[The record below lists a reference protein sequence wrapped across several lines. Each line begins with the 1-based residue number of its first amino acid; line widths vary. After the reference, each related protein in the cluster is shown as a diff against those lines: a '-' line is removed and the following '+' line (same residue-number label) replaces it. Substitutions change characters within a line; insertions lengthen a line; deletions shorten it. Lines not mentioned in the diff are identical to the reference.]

1 MKKTIVSTVLLFFV
15 AGITQL
21 FAYVTPESGKVYR
34 IHNVKSDKVISEDC
48 IARQLASVDAAGNDD
63 FKQLWLLKESNNGYT
78 IQNAY
83 SGQYLHHCAQQSTRI
98 YPTGAEEAVMYLT
111 QVNGTQYAIGQASG
125 AYLHLDGSNNI
136 VRWWD
141 KDNTS
146 SQWQFEEVKVSEEAI
161 SLQQAAF
168 QKFYA
173 EYQAKLELMQHVDE
187 YNALLPTFFTDLT
200 CTELQPS
207 YVQMDDAA
215 LRTAMA
221 ALPISLQDMA
231 VKIKN
236 KAWGHREEEFRVR
249 NYKAYS
255 DPDYWANVLYTK
267 KYGRINNPT
276 GIYGQAGDVLYI
288 FVGDDVPEG
297 ATLKAEVINGSGIQ
311 GTAYDLKKGLNMVP
325 TVKDYSN
332 LFIQYVGNTSLES
345 DVLITDYPALKIH
358 VEQGVVNGFWNK
370 EEHDDADW
378 VDMMAN
384 LATADVFQ
392 VKGERIMFHMSRYY
406 LKQFCPNTI
415 TDAIGWWDDMTRWQ
429 QDMLGIE
436 DVRLTKFNN
445 LNCAISLTSG
455 YQSATH
461 YRTQYL
467 DSYTGNLL
475 PYERMMS
482 NADNCWGPAH
492 ENGHVHQAAIQS
504 VGTSEV
510 SNNFFSN
517 LTLNKLGKFV
527 SRGSANS
534 VIFNDYGNHKPY
546 ILRDGASTMRMFW
559 QLYLYFHEAQVDTTF
574 YPRVLQAMRA
584 TPMKARDPKYYAN
597 YVYGNED
604 LLLFAKACCDVAQ
617 LDLSEFFRFWGYLE
631 LTDKQHIGDYGDF
644 YLTTRQSDVDEF
656 LAHAAQYPKAP
667 SIIFIEDRV
676 KPVLR
681 TDGGDGHKL
690 HHGTSVSASEAG
702 DLGHYTDF
710 MDISAKADGYLFSK
724 AGSKVTIT
732 EGTGALGFKV
742 YAKADDAL
750 LYGSNKLTFTLPDEV
765 AAQDIYIVAA
775 QADGTDVPVLSV
787 AEGGDE
793 EQQYA
798 ALATAIKQAQ
808 ATMAMSDDKGM
819 KPGYYFGSAV
829 KGLSVLL
836 DSASQAYDAKDQRTH
851 SYGEWATL
859 LDAEMRRLA
868 ADPAA
873 RQVIYAANWYAL
885 YNANYPSYSMA
896 TSGTKLRCTIAD
908 PTGSDAKQWAFEPA
922 GDGTYYIRC
931 KSTGNYISSIAQ
943 SVQVSATATTTA
955 SAVKFTVTDNGNGT
969 FSINDESQNYGA
981 LHCDAGKT
989 VVGWQANSTAS
1000 TWSLTCLVDGQSE
1013 LFDSQLSR
1021 LVTRAQN
1028 ILGEIIVDYSSDL
1041 DAAAPMTLQPD
1052 VTPLVGA
1059 DTLLTWAAELQA
1071 YVLWWDQTDE
1081 EIDNYLPYIDAV
1093 SALIDQLVAGYKKAL
1108 AMPEVSAED
1117 GYVLYYI
1124 KPVDEELY
1132 LSYEKTAPRY
1142 LTYLRTVSYAPSY
1155 SVDYDD
1161 PGFLWYF
1168 LPADVA
1174 GQYYIVNSE
1183 VGVGAY
1189 AVSGKSN
1196 LAVDASVNTPALPF
1210 VITPDEEQGGYV
1222 VSTDAGQKWTTNSSD
1237 YVQTS
1242 DKKSVIWQFVK
1253 VGKATSITSVE
1264 TIEASGQLYDLMGR
1278 RVENPTPGIY
1288 IRGGKKIV
1296 IGIQ

>member
-1 MKKTIVSTVLLFFV
+1 MKKKITFLTLLALLLSTSSMY
-15 AGITQL
+15 ADYT
-21 FAYVTPESGKVYR
+21 APAAGKVFR
-34 IHNVKSDKVISEDC
+34 IHNCNYPGKVMAEDY
-48 IARQLASVDAAGNDD
+48 IQGTVIGINYS
-63 FKQLWLLKESNNGYT
+63 SNMLNLEQMWMLVENGTGYYL
-78 IQNAY
+78 QNAATGRY
-83 SGQYLHHCAQQSTRI
+83 VQNQPQTSAT
-98 YPTGAEEAVMYLT
+98 YPTGDTPQTFYINKVSGEENYNIISHVGDA
-111 QVNGTQYAIGQASG
+111 QG
-125 AYLHLDGSNNI
+125 LHLDAASNV
-136 VRWWD
+136 VRWSVSATAT
-141 KDNTS
+141 K
-146 SQWQFEEVKVSEEAI
+146 WQFEEVEVSADVIELER
-161 SLQQAAF
+161 LEF
-168 QKFYA
+168 QKYIDLKNNA
-173 EYQAKLELMQHVDE
+173 DTYSSALETFFADAACT
-187 YNALLPTFFTDLT
+187 ALLPVYADMTDE
-200 CTELQPS
+200 ELR
-207 YVQMDDAA
+207 A
-215 LRTAMA
+215 AMA
-221 ALPISLQDMA
+221 ELPVSLQDVA
-231 VKIKN
+231 VKVKN
-236 KAWGHREEEFRVR
+236 DTWGKREEEFRIR
-249 NYKAYS
+249 KYKAYS
-255 DPDYWANVLYTK
+255 DPDYWYEKLYTK
-267 KYGRINNPT
+267 KYGRLNNPT
-276 GIYGQAGDVLYI
+276 GIYGNSGDVLLV
-288 FVGDDVPEG
+288 FVDDEVPEG
-297 ATLKAEVINGSGIQ
+297 ASLSIEAITGTSVQ
-311 GTAYDLKKGLNMVP
+311 GTKTPLKKGLNIVATARDQSM
-325 TVKDYSN
+325 
-332 LFIQYVGNTSLES
+332 LFIQYVGTTTVEGET
-345 DVLITDYPALKIH
+345 LITDYPALKIH
-358 VEQGVVNGFWNK
+358 IEQGTVNGFWNIH
-370 EEHDDADW
+370 EHTDEDW
-378 VDMMAN
+378 VDMTQS
-384 LATADVFQ
+384 LATSEAFQ
-392 VKGERIMFHMSRYY
+392 VVGERIMFHMTLSR

-415 TDAIGWWDDMTRWQ
+415 TDAIGWWDEMSRWQ
-429 QDMLGIE
+429 QDLIGIE
-436 DVRLTKFNN
+436 EYRLSKFNN
-445 LNCAISLTSG
+445 LGCAISLPTG

-467 DSYTGNLL
+467 DSYLINLL
-475 PYERMMS
+475 PYDKMMS
-482 NADNCWGPAH
+482 NADNCWGPGH

-510 SNNFFSN
+510 SNNLFSN
-517 LTLNKLGKFV
+517 LTLNKLGKYL
-527 SRGSANS
+527 SRG
-534 VIFNDYGNHKPY
+534 DYLDIVFDDYAADKPY
-546 ILRDGASTMRMFW
+546 ILRGGGVTLRSFW
-559 QLYLYFHEAQVDTTF
+559 QLYLYFHEAKVDTTF
-574 YPRVLQAMRA
+574 YPRVFQAMRA
-584 TPMKARDPKYYAN
+584 TPMAARDPERYAN
-597 YVYGNED
+597 HVYGNED

-617 LDLSEFFRFWGYLE
+617 LDLSEFFRFWGYLS
-631 LTDKQHIGDYGDF
+631 LTDNQYIDDYAAY
-644 YLTTRQSDVDEF
+644 YLTNRQSDVDEF
-656 LAHAAQYPKAP
+656 LAHASQYPKAP
-667 SIIFIEDRV
+667 SIVFIEDRIKQV
-676 KPVLR
+676 PR
-681 TDGGDGHKL
+681 TDGGQGYKL
-690 HHGTSVSASEAG
+690 TYNGRELNLGEAG
-702 DLGHYTDF
+702 DVGHYTDF
-710 MDISAKADGYLFSK
+710 MDTSVKAEGYLYSK
-724 AGSKVTIT
+724 AGSKISLVS
-732 EGTGALGFKV
+732 GTGAVGFKV
-742 YAKADDAL
+742 YSKADSTL
-750 LYGSNKLTFTLPDEV
+750 LYGSNRLTFTLPDHV
-765 AAQDIYIVAA
+765 VMQDIYIVAA

-969 FSINDESQNYGA
+969 FTINDESQNYGA

-1028 ILGEIIVDYSSDL
+1028 ILGELIVDYSSDL

-1093 SALIDQLVAGYKKAL
+1093 TALIDQLVAGYKKAL
-1108 AMPEVSAED
+1108 GMPEVSAED
-1117 GYVLYYI
+1117 GHVLYYI

-1264 TIEASGQLYDLMGR
+1264 TIDASGQLYDLMGR

>member
-111 QVNGTQYAIGQASG
+111 QVNGTRYAIGQASG

-136 VRWWD
+136 VRWYD
-141 KDNTS
+141 EANTG
-146 SQWQFEEVKVSEEAI
+146 SQWQFEEVNVSSEAI

-168 QKFYA
+168 QKHYA
-173 EYQAKLELMQHVDE
+173 EYQAKLELMQHIDE

-908 PTGSDAKQWAFEPA
+908 PTGSGAKQWAFEPA

-969 FSINDESQNYGA
+969 FTINDESQNYGA

-1028 ILGEIIVDYSSDL
+1028 ILGELIVDYSSDL

-1059 DTLLTWAAELQA
+1059 DTLLTWAAELQT

-1264 TIEASGQLYDLMGR
+1264 TIDASGQLYDLMGR

>member
-136 VRWWD
+136 VRWYD
-141 KDNTS
+141 AANTG
-146 SQWQFEEVKVSEEAI
+146 SQWQFEEVNVSSEAI

-168 QKFYA
+168 QKHYA
-173 EYQAKLELMQHVDE
+173 EYQAKLELMQHIDE

-288 FVGDDVPEG
+288 FVGDEVPEG

-656 LAHAAQYPKAP
+656 LTHAAQYPKAP

-908 PTGSDAKQWAFEPA
+908 PTGSEAKQWAFEPA

-969 FSINDESQNYGA
+969 FTINDESQNYGA

-1013 LFDSQLSR
+1013 LSR

-1028 ILGEIIVDYSSDL
+1028 ILGEIVVDYSSDL

-1093 SALIDQLVAGYKKAL
+1093 AALIDQLVAGYKKAL

-1117 GYVLYYI
+1117 VHVLYYI

-1222 VSTDAGQKWTTNSSD
+1222 VSTDAGQKWTINSSD

-1264 TIEASGQLYDLMGR
+1264 TFDASGQLYDLMGR